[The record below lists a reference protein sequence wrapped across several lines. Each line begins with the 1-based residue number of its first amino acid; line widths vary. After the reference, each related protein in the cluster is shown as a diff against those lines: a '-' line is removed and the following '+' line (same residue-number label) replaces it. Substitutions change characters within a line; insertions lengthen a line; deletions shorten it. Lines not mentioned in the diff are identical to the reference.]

1 VRLFPKQNKQREI
14 KNEESIMNKNKI
26 MRESAPSHLSTRP
39 LTGQS
44 SLICSVYTCTWL
56 LCHNWDREARMA
68 GVTHLRHYYAGAREK
83 F

>member
-1 VRLFPKQNKQREI
+1 
-14 KNEESIMNKNKI
+14 MNKNKI